1 MSDTYKY
8 ENWHIRSDYSTIG
21 NKKEELDDLQ
31 SMTPFEGKVLKNLT
45 STYFNIISTN
55 KSWK

>member
-1 MSDTYKY
+1 MADTYKY
-8 ENWHIRSDYSTIG
+8 ENWHIGSDDSTIG
-21 NKKEELDDLQ
+21 NEKEELDDLQ